1 MIFNDRLRSV
11 ARASCESNSM
21 KYEGQH
27 PGKVGFGKYFSD
39 VTSSQGMVIR
49 DSELDAVKKYNLAL
63 KDGGD
68 KQVAFRKYLSAT
80 SEELQQIANTANG
93 AAIQYQQIGSSALV
107 GASGMDGLKN
117 AANLVKMEFGAM
129 MKSFALFYVVSEA
142 INLLFKGLQKLWS
155 MVPTQDHLLEW
166 AAESAQQLEETQSSL
181 ESLNGELETTQDRIA
196 ELRNKGPLSLVEK
209 EELAALEEANAKLE
223 RQKALLEAQEKTQKQ
238 KASDDAYKALKGYS
252 QTIRKEDRTKEEIT
266 IDEQIRSATDSYNKA
281 KQNAASAKNSQQKES
296 YVRQMNYAEESLLD
310 LATKAEEQINNIDL
324 SNASAE
330 VKAFVLSTKSA
341 INEGLLANGT
351 LKVKDLLGE
360 VFNEDE
366 FRIYG
371 SKLNQLLE
379 NKNFEFNTTSL
390 REQLGEEFVTA
401 CEDAGISAEDLAEH
415 LQKLKNSGGKIEVR
429 VPTLEDSI
437 DEISNMESAIGA
449 LSNACNEF
457 ADNGGKVSIETIE
470 GVAEAFD
477 SMSGTKEFKNAI
489 TVLSD
494 SSSSVA
500 EVEDAMNGLVNA
512 YLNSED
518 VMRNL
523 TDKNKELYINQ
534 LRQMGVSNA
543 QEVVEYKLAVA
554 KLQNASAT
562 EEEKKQ
568 ARAQIQAVLESNLA
582 LNANAT
588 ASLNAA
594 QKTALLATYESYVT
608 GSSFAQVVSNNAK
621 MLYAVG
627 MAAGTAGKSLAEY
640 AEIMLAI
647 QELQK
652 DPGLGSKIAIGALI
666 TKAIGIRSDAEAA
679 YRKMFTFD
687 TNYSPTTPSSTPTS
701 GDSTPKKKPS
711 EKRRDEYNAA
721 KEKLDDKLQK
731 NQISYERYYKR
742 LTALGKKY
750 LKDQKGNAADYRQH
764 LNDVIAARREVFSHA
779 KEQLDQKYE
788 QGIIG
793 IRTYYKKTKELMD
806 KWLKGRKSTEED
818 YANASIELSK
828 KVVQSWNDRI
838 SSANEYI
845 DRRDLRQDWI
855 PGQDAVSYLEKEM
868 ARLQEDYAAGL
879 FGSTEDFLEV
889 YNKLEDKLIEARKD
903 AAEAELDKIEKRV
916 DSINDLTDMVSD
928 MLKQRY
934 EDTID
939 ALEKQ
944 VDKYKEIIDQKKK
957 SLDLTRD
964 ELSYQKEMKEQGEEL
979 AKMQAKAAVL
989 ALDNSREGKAKYA
1002 ALMDEIRQKQ
1012 EDISEKQADRAYDA
1026 KVKALDEASD
1036 AYEKAMQTKIDGLNE
1051 QMEHAG
1057 KWQEYVYS
1065 YIKNTNPSRLLE
1077 ELKEYNY
1084 QYGNGLLT
1092 AVTDI
1097 WTECES
1103 LLTKYGSDIVKLLQA
1118 QKDAEQEQKKNIGD
1132 SENPSVKGM
1141 TTAQV
1146 QEAIKPKNTQTNT
1159 DEDNSNLVDRLI
1171 DGGWNKGKVW
1181 YDKKN
1186 KVIYMGDQGDRRI
1199 TAHAYKLIKK
1209 MKEINDSKKSKKDKE
1224 GELKP
1229 MMEQLNKLW
1238 SYGEAHLEWNSKEK
1252 KFHLHKYKGTSAKWQ
1267 IFHNGLSAGFVGSYV
1282 PTPKQNETYALL
1294 QKGELVLNRAD
1305 QKRLGIQ
1312 MQALT
1317 FLTEG
1322 LHRTGL
1328 SGISSGGLGM
1338 GDIVV
1343 NVQAPVTIEGNA
1355 DANTVKALREY
1366 GDYIS
1371 GQTLSKLQFAM
1382 NRRGYASRTAANA
1395 MKRQ

>member
-1 MIFNDRLRSV
+1 
-11 ARASCESNSM
+11 M
-21 KYEGQH
+21 KYGENPFSKLKLGSFFDGTEGSAGAIINENEIKALQNYNKALEN
-27 PGKVGFGKYFSD
+27 GK
-39 VTSSQGMVIR
+39 
-49 DSELDAVKKYNLAL
+49 APKK
-63 KDGGD
+63 
-68 KQVAFRKYLSAT
+68 AFNKYLKETSDGLKSA
-80 SEELQQIANTANG
+80 AK
-93 AAIQYQQIGSSALV
+93 AASGGTVQFKQIGSSALV
-107 GASGMDGLKN
+107 GASGMKGLGT
-117 AANLVKMEFGAM
+117 AAKMAAFEFGAM
-129 MKSFALFYVVSEA
+129 LKSFVLFYAVSEA
-142 INLLFKGLQKLWS
+142 INLLFKGLQALWNL
-155 MVPTQDHLLEW
+155 VPTQDHLLQW
-166 AAESAQQLEETQSSL
+166 AAESAQKLEETQSSL
-181 ESLNGELETTQDRIA
+181 ESLNSELETTQDRIS
-196 ELRNKGPLSLVEK
+196 ELRNKGPLSLVEQ
-209 EELAALEEANAKLE
+209 EELNALEEANAKLE

-238 KASDDAYKALKGYS
+238 KASEDAYNALKGYA
-252 QTIRKEDRTKEEIT
+252 QVITRPDRTQKRVD
-266 IDEQIRSATDSYNKA
+266 IDEQIELATDMYEKA
-281 KQNAASAKNSQQKES
+281 KA
-296 YVRQMNYAEESLLD
+296 NYAGAKTDADRKEYAAQMKSANEEILD
-310 LATKAEEQINNIDL
+310 LASKAEEQINNIDL
-324 SNASAE
+324 STASAE

-351 LKVKDLLGE
+351 LKVDDLLGE
-360 VFNEDE
+360 VFSEDE
-366 FRIYG
+366 FRNYG
-371 SKLNQLLE
+371 NKLNQLLANE
-379 NKNFEFNTTSL
+379 DFDFSETSL
-390 REQLGEEFVTA
+390 KEQLGDEFVTA
-401 CEDAGISAEDLAEH
+401 CEEAGVSVDDLAEH
-415 LQKLKNSGGKIEVR
+415 LQELKDSGGKIEVKA
-429 VPTLEDSI
+429 PTLEDSI
-437 DEISNMESAIGA
+437 DEISNMENAMGA
-449 LSNACNEF
+449 LGNACSEF
-457 ADNGGKVSIETIE
+457 AENGGKVSIETIE
-470 GVAEAFD
+470 GVADAFD
-477 SMSGTKEFKNAI
+477 SMSDTKEFQNAI
-489 TVLSD
+489 DVLSD
-494 SSSSVA
+494 SSSSV
-500 EVEDAMNGLVNA
+500 EDVEAAMNGLVNA

-518 VMRNL
+518 VMRSL
-523 TDKNKELYINQ
+523 TDKNKELYISQ

-543 QEVVEYKLAVA
+543 QEIVEYKLAMA

-562 EEEKKQ
+562 KKEKEQ
-568 ARAQIQAVLESNLA
+568 ARAQIQTLLKNNLV
-582 LNANAT
+582 LNANA
-588 ASLNAA
+588 AAALNAA
-594 QKTALLATYESYVT
+594 QKSALLATYQSYIS
-608 GSSFAQVVSNNAK
+608 GSSFSQVVANNAK
-621 MLYAVG
+621 FLYEVG
-627 MAAGTAGKSLAEY
+627 LAAGVAGKSLAQY
-640 AEIMLAI
+640 AEIMIQI

-652 DPGLGSKIAIGALI
+652 NPNLENAVRIGGLIG
-666 TKAIGIRSDAEAA
+666 KAAVLYSEAKAA
-679 YRKMFTFD
+679 YENMFSF
-687 TNYSPTTPSSTPTS
+687 NSGYVPSLPSTPTS
-701 GDSTPKKKPS
+701 GGDSTTKKKPS
-711 EKRRDEYNAA
+711 EERRDEYNTA
-721 KEKLDDKLQK
+721 KEKLDDQLTK
-731 NQISYERYYKR
+731 NTISYTRYYQK

-750 LKDQKGNAADYRQH
+750 LKGQKGNAADYRQH
-764 LNDVIAARREVFSHA
+764 LNDVIAARRDAFSHY
-779 KEQLDQKYE
+779 KEQLEQSYDQ
-788 QGIIG
+788 GTIS
-793 IRTYYKKTKELMD
+793 IRTYYKKTKALMD

-934 EDTID
+934 EDMID

-1097 WTECES
+1097 WTECEP

-1267 IFHNGLSAGFVGSYV
+1267 IFHDGLSAGFVGSYV

-1371 GQTLSKLQFAM
+1371 GQTLSKLQSAM

>member
-1 MIFNDRLRSV
+1 
-11 ARASCESNSM
+11 M
-21 KYEGQH
+21 KYEAKQKQPGQIS
-27 PGKVGFGKYFSD
+27 FSKYFSD
-39 VTSSQGMVIR
+39 ATSSAGVVI
-49 DSELDAVKKYNLAL
+49 SGNEVNAL
-63 KDGGD
+63 KEYNKAIESGGD
-68 KQVAFRKYLSAT
+68 YVNAFRTHLEGT
-80 SEELQQIANTANG
+80 SIELRNAAQAADG

-107 GASGMDGLKN
+107 GASGMKGLG
-117 AANLVKMEFGAM
+117 AAVKMAAFEFGAM
-129 MKSFALFYVVSEA
+129 MKSFILFYAVSEA
-142 INLLFKGLQKLWS
+142 INLLFKGLQALWNL
-155 MVPTQDHLLEW
+155 VPTQDHLLQW
-166 AAESAQQLEETQSSL
+166 AAESAQKLEETQSSL
-181 ESLNGELETTQDRIA
+181 ESLNSELETTQDRIS
-196 ELRNKGPLSLVEK
+196 ELRNKGPLSLVEQ
-209 EELAALEEANAKLE
+209 EELNALEEANAKLE

-238 KASDDAYKALKGYS
+238 KASEDAYNALKGYA
-252 QTIRKEDRTKEEIT
+252 QVITRPDRTQKRVD
-266 IDEQIRSATDSYNKA
+266 IDEQIELATDMYEKA
-281 KQNAASAKNSQQKES
+281 KA
-296 YVRQMNYAEESLLD
+296 NYAGAKTDADRKEYAAQMKSANEEILD
-310 LATKAEEQINNIDL
+310 LASKAEEQINNIDL
-324 SNASAE
+324 STASAE

-351 LKVKDLLGE
+351 LKVDDLLGE
-360 VFNEDE
+360 VFSEDE
-366 FRIYG
+366 FRNYG
-371 SKLNQLLE
+371 NKLNQLLANE
-379 NKNFEFNTTSL
+379 DFDFSETSL
-390 REQLGEEFVTA
+390 KEQLGEEFVTA
-401 CEDAGISAEDLAEH
+401 CEEAGVSVDDLAEH
-415 LQKLKNSGGKIEVR
+415 LQELKDSGGKIEVKT
-429 VPTLEDSI
+429 PTLQDSI
-437 DEISNMESAIGA
+437 DEISNMENAMGA
-449 LSNACNEF
+449 LGNACSEF
-457 ADNGGKVSIETIE
+457 AENGGKVSIETIE

-477 SMSGTKEFKNAI
+477 SMSDTKEFQRAME
-489 TVLSD
+489 VLSD
-494 SSSSVA
+494 SSSSV
-500 EVEDAMNGLVNA
+500 EDVEAAMNGLVNA

-523 TDKNKELYINQ
+523 TDKNKELYISQ
-534 LRQMGVSNA
+534 LRQMGVTNA
-543 QEVVEYKLAVA
+543 QEVIEYKLAMA
-554 KLQNASAT
+554 KLQDASASD
-562 EEEKKQ
+562 KAKNAALRQVQ
-568 ARAQIQAVLESNLA
+568 AIWQNSNALSANAMAALNAADKMGVFTAYQEYTAGSNFAETVSAHAGALYAFAMAAGSAASNLA
-582 LNANAT
+582 R
-588 ASLNAA
+588 
-594 QKTALLATYESYVT
+594 
-608 GSSFAQVVSNNAK
+608 
-621 MLYAVG
+621 
-627 MAAGTAGKSLAEY
+627 LAEINI
-640 AEIMLAI
+640 EINKIL
-647 QELQK
+647 EKKKPTGWDLQNLRK
-652 DPGLGSKIAIGALI
+652 LK
-666 TKAIGIRSDAEAA
+666 AEAKEIEA
-679 YRKMFTFD
+679 DAKREFEGITPVIPSYA
-687 TNYSPTTPSSTPTS
+687 PTTSGSTPTS
-701 GDSTPKKKPS
+701 GGDSTPKKKPS
-711 EKRRDEYNAA
+711 EERRDEYNAA
-721 KEKLDDKLQK
+721 KEKLDDQLTK
-731 NQISYERYYKR
+731 NTISYTRYYQK

-750 LKDQKGNAADYRQH
+750 LKGQKGNAADYRQH
-764 LNDVIAARREVFSHA
+764 LNDVIAARRDAFSHY
-779 KEQLDQKYE
+779 KEQLEQSYDQ
-788 QGIIG
+788 GTIS
-793 IRTYYKKTKELMD
+793 IRTYYKKTKALMD

-934 EDTID
+934 EDMID

-964 ELSYQKEMKEQGEEL
+964 ELSYQREMKEQGEEL
-979 AKMQAKAAVL
+979 AKMQARAAVL

-1002 ALMDEIRQKQ
+1002 ALMEEIRQKQ

-1036 AYEKAMQTKIDGLNE
+1036 AYEKAMQHKIDGLNE

-1057 KWQEYVYS
+1057 QWQEYVYS

-1077 ELKEYNY
+1077 ELNRYNY
-1084 QYGNGLLT
+1084 QYGDGMKNT
-1092 AVTDI
+1092 VSDI
-1097 WTECES
+1097 WTECKD
-1103 LLTKYGSDIVKLLQA
+1103 LLTQYGSDIVQILQA
-1118 QKDAEQEQKKNIGD
+1118 QKTAEQEQKKNLGNSD
-1132 SENPSVKGM
+1132 NPSAAYISKAEVEK
-1141 TTAQV
+1141 
-1146 QEAIKPKNTQTNT
+1146 AIKPKNSRAAS
-1159 DEDNSNLVDRLI
+1159 EDYNFAILDRLQR
-1171 DGGWNKGKVW
+1171 GGWNNGNIW
-1181 YDKKN
+1181 YDTEN
-1186 KVIYMGDQGDRRI
+1186 KVFYAGKQGDRRV
-1199 TAHAYKLIKK
+1199 TVHTYKLIDE
-1209 MKEINDSKKSKKDKE
+1209 MKEINDSKKPKSEKEKALKSK
-1224 GELKP
+1224 LKTLKS
-1229 MMEQLNKLW
+1229 MW

-1267 IFHNGLSAGFVGSYV
+1267 IFHDGLSAGFVGSYV

-1322 LHRTGL
+1322 LHKTGL

-1371 GQTLSKLQFAM
+1371 GQTLSKLQSAM
-1382 NRRGYASRTAANA
+1382 NRRGYASRAAANA